1 MVVSC
6 QGRFNTLLGCQDWP
20 GSTGTSQLSVKEVLA
35 GHLQMCFLEFPC
47 SPFLGGGGGRETSSP
62 LWQSGSSKSQV
73 TWIKALGRG
82 VVGDN
87 HERKERGPEKH

>member
-1 MVVSC
+1 MMVVSC

-47 SPFLGGGGGRETSSP
+47 SPILGGGGAEGDLFTIVAIRVFQEP
-62 LWQSGSSKSQV
+62 GHMDQGAGEGSC
-73 TWIKALGRG
+73 WR
-82 VVGDN
+82 
-87 HERKERGPEKH
+87 